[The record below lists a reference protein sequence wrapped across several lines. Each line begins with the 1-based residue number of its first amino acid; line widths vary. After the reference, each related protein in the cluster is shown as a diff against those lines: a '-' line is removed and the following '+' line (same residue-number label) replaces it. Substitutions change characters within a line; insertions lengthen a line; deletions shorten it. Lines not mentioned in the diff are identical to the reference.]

1 METVIL
7 LQKHQLKLPKTIPRT
22 QIICVLA
29 IIGFTQFILMTSV
42 AAALYPGGYD
52 YFGYFF
58 SDLGA
63 TRARNGDPNTIS
75 SLLFSISFI
84 SLIICL
90 IPFWFVII
98 IIFHRNMGERRL
110 SIYGS
115 LLGLISFIFGL
126 GVVIYPMDTHFE
138 EHRFFAVLFFSF
150 LAIAVLLYSF
160 AILLNSYYSNYY
172 SFLSFGLFIIVG
184 LFETVSFG
192 NYQAFVQKVIFYS
205 LFLWVFIQIIH
216 LWPLISLQ
224 NRDQVNS
231 KQI

>member
-7 LQKHQLKLPKTIPRT
+7 ARTLQLKRPKSIPYT
-22 QIICVLA
+22 QIICILA
-29 IIGFTQFILMTSV
+29 IFGFAQFIVVTFV

-58 SDLGA
+58 SDLGT
-63 TRARNGDPNTIS
+63 TRARNGDPNIIS
-75 SLLFSISFI
+75 SLLFSISFV

-90 IPFWFVII
+90 FPFWFAII
-98 IIFHRNMGERRL
+98 TIFHRTMGERRL

-115 LLGLISFIFGL
+115 LSGLISFIFGL

-150 LAIAVLLYSF
+150 LAIAILLYSF
-160 AILLNSYYSNYY
+160 AFLLNTNYSNYY
-172 SFLSFGLFIIVG
+172 SFLSFGLFILLG
-184 LFETVSFG
+184 FFETVTFG
-192 NYQAFVQKVIFYS
+192 NYQAFVQKIIFYY
-205 LFLWVFIQIIH
+205 LFLWVLIQIVH

-224 NRDQVNS
+224 SKYQVNS
-231 KQI
+231 K